1 MNCPYCDQVGTRMAT
16 HAHLG
21 EIHAA
26 EVRTFRDDARD
37 RLRFALGCPFC
48 DDGME
53 RTVNPRGRE
62 AGFLEEFRREITL
75 VAFDLLLYHLQASH
89 PERIG
94 IPAEPAEQVAVEATD
109 PGGSR

>member
-1 MNCPYCDQVGTRMAT
+1 MNCPYCGIGGTRMAT

-21 EIHAA
+21 EAHAA
-26 EVRTFRDDARD
+26 EVRTFRDEARD

-48 DDGME
+48 EDGME

-62 AGFLEEFRREITL
+62 AGFLEEFHREITL

-94 IPAEPAEQVAVEATD
+94 LPVEPVDPVPGEAAT

>member
-1 MNCPYCDQVGTRMAT
+1 MET
-16 HAHLG
+16 HRHLLDG
-21 EIHAA
+21 HAA
-26 EVRTFRDDARD
+26 EVRTFRDEARD

-62 AGFLEEFRREITL
+62 AGFLEEFQREIAL

-94 IPAEPAEQVAVEATD
+94 LPAEPSESSVPAEAAM
-109 PGGSR
+109 PGGTQ